1 MEHKTIKHDIM
12 DYKFHRINTVP
23 SKSEPGCVYFENS
36 TKKIKLGEDDG
47 SYVEFGGGSSVQPSP
62 NDVIIDISLIQET
75 EGSVEEEPEL
85 VTLLK
90 KYATAANSGASVM
103 PKLFVKETKE
113 VSGATVSFM
122 YPASFN
128 GNVLEVEGKTIIYPG
143 MLSYTKMNP
152 ESGNF
157 NVAATFATIVYAD
170 NTFAIMGI
178 KTIAMSNS
186 GSASKVLA
194 ENGTWVSLP
203 SITVDSEISNTSSNP
218 VQNKVIKS
226 ELDKKSAT
234 THSHNAATTSTAG
247 FMSAADKKKL
257 DDIESEASKTVID
270 SALSSSSSNPVQNK
284 IVKAALDGKG
294 DIIVIDQNEYLNGP
308 ISSAHL
314 SALKSGGKMLYVRIP
329 AGEVGGSMYMS
340 FMPCAYIYNT
350 TALYISRLEPITA
363 GTRLFMKLYDK
374 DTGALKETYA
384 VVLKSDGD
392 GTKFLND
399 QGEYSVPPTQERGT
413 VVFFSSGISSSVSG
427 KGMAV
432 KKSSLK
438 PAGITPVVGKDIVIQ
453 VDVGVIGLI
462 TSSDLQNYYLSY
474 ENGTLLQCVKN

>member
-1 MEHKTIKHDIM
+1 M

-23 SKSEPGCVYFENS
+23 AKSEPGCVYFENS

-62 NDVIIDISLIQET
+62 NDVIIDISLVQET

-85 VTLLK
+85 VTLLQ

-113 VSGATVSFM
+113 VRGATVSFM

-143 MLSYTKMNP
+143 LLSYTKMNP
-152 ESGNF
+152 ESGIF
-157 NVAATFATIVYAD
+157 NVATTFATIVYAA

-178 KTIAMSNS
+178 KTIAMSGS

-203 SITVDSEISNTSSNP
+203 SITVDSE
-218 VQNKVIKS
+218 
-226 ELDKKSAT
+226 
-234 THSHNAATTSTAG
+234 
-247 FMSAADKKKL
+247 MSD
-257 DDIESEASKTVID
+257 T
-270 SALSSSSSNPVQNK
+270 SSNPVQNK

-314 SALKSGGKMLYVRIP
+314 NALKSGGKMLYVRIP

-374 DTGALKETYA
+374 DTGVLKETYA

-399 QGEYSVPPTQERGT
+399 QGEYSAPPTQERGT

-427 KGMAV
+427 KGLAV

-438 PAGITPVVGKDIVIQ
+438 PTGITPVVGKDIVIQ
-453 VDVGVIGLI
+453 VTSGIIGLI

-474 ENGTLLQCVKN
+474 DNGALLQGIINS